1 MNDETKISPR
11 SHAEAVALFRVQ
23 VIGELAARELSHG
36 ELAGAL
42 RALSQKRFRAPESEV
57 TRSYG
62 VSTLERWYHSYRKHG
77 VKGVTPKARSDRGY
91 GQMLSE
97 EERKLLLQVRSEH
110 RALSSKAIVRALV
123 KQGGLRK
130 DIISLNSLRR
140 LYRAHAL
147 ERLSKRHDGPG
158 KSRKSWE
165 AQRPGKIWHA
175 DVCHG
180 PPLQEGGKNKAL
192 RVHGILDD
200 NSRYITGI
208 CARHTEMEIDMLELM
223 AQAVRRWGCP
233 ETLYVDNGSTYRGD
247 TLALFCSRLDIKL
260 LHAQPYDPQARG
272 KMERFWRTLREGCL
286 DHLPVGATLHDVQV
300 RMLGFVERAYHIE
313 AHSSLVGET
322 PEQRW
327 TGRAELRQTSEQEL
341 REALT
346 VEVIRRV
353 SKTGTLSIAG
363 IDWELEKG
371 YLAGRKVHVYRTLV
385 DVAAAPWVEWDGKRL
400 PLHRMDTRKNARRG
414 RAPASQHRIDKVPFD
429 PVEPLV
435 NELVGRDPKKGGR
448 S

>member
-1 MNDETKISPR
+1 MKNETKISPH

-36 ELAGAL
+36 ELADDL
-42 RALSQKRFRAPESEV
+42 RALAQKKFRSPESKV

-77 VKGVTPKARSDRGY
+77 MVGLTPKARSDRGY

-97 EERKLLLQVRSEH
+97 EERKLLLEVRSEH

-123 KQGGLRK
+123 KRGQLRK

-140 LYRAHAL
+140 LYRAHGL
-147 ERLSKRHDGPG
+147 ERMSKRHDGPG
-158 KSRKSWE
+158 KSRRRWE
-165 AQRPGKIWHA
+165 ASHPGKIWHA

-180 PPLQEGGKNKAL
+180 PALVEEGKNKPL

-200 NSRYITGI
+200 NSRYITAI
-208 CARHTEMEIDMLELM
+208 AARHTEMEIDMLELM
-223 AQAVRRWGCP
+223 TQAVRRWGCP
-233 ETLYVDNGSTYRGD
+233 ETLYVDNGSTYRGE
-247 TLALFCSRLDIKL
+247 TLALFCNRLGIKL
-260 LHAQPYDPQARG
+260 LHAEPYDPQARG

-286 DHLPVGATLHDVQV
+286 DHLSVDATLHDVQL
-300 RMLGFVERAYHIE
+300 RMLAFVDRAYHIE
-313 AHSSLVGET
+313 AHSSLVGES

-327 TGRAELRQTSEQEL
+327 TVRPQLRQVSEQEL

-353 SKTGTLSIAG
+353 SKTGSLSIAG

-371 YLAGRKVHVYRTLV
+371 FLAGRKVHVYRTLV
-385 DVAAAPWVEWDGKRL
+385 DVKAAPWVEWDGKRL
-400 PLHRMDTRKNARRG
+400 ALSRMDTRKNAIRG
-414 RAPASQHRIDKVPFD
+414 RSPASQHRIDKVPFD
-429 PVEPLV
+429 PVGPLV
-435 NELVGRDPKKGGR
+435 DELVGRDPKKGNR